1 MEDAMD
7 DLSVW
12 GIPEWAQPA
21 FYAIANGLAQIAYWW
36 FSVT

>member
-1 MEDAMD
+1 MAP
-7 DLSVW
+7 LSMF

-21 FYAIANGLAQIAYWW
+21 VYAIANGLAQIAYWW